1 MMKRRKLVQVIC
13 AVLYNCNITG
23 FAKGTIYKG
32 DTKGICVPGLNCYSC
47 PGAVGACPLGSL
59 QSALV
64 SSKYKLPYYVLGIL
78 IIFGLLLGR
87 VICGFLC
94 PFGLLQELL
103 YKIPTP
109 KLKKSSVTRRLSY
122 LKYVILA
129 VFVVIIPLSLAMP
142 GFCKFICP
150 AGTLEG
156 GIPLVIMN
164 ESLRKMIGWLFS
176 WKTLVLAAVIVG
188 VVFVYRGFC
197 RFICPLGA
205 IYGFFNKVSLFGI
218 KLDKNKCVGCSKCV
232 RECKMDVKNVGD
244 NECINCGECMEK
256 CPTKAIAFGLKAN
269 TYDSIKLDKADKE

>member
-1 MMKRRKLVQVIC
+1 MKRRKLVQVIC

-23 FAKGTIYKG
+23 FAKGSIYKG
-32 DTKGICVPGLNCYSC
+32 DFKGVCVPGLNCYSC

-64 SSKYKLPYYVLGIL
+64 SSKYKLPYYILGIL

-109 KLKKSSVTRRLSY
+109 KLKKSTVTRRLSY

-129 VFVVIIPLSLAMP
+129 VFAVIIPLALGMP
-142 GFCKFICP
+142 GFCKYICP

-164 ESLRKMIGWLFS
+164 ESLRAMIGRLFS

-205 IYGFFNKVSLFGI
+205 IYGFFNRVSLFGI
-218 KLDKNKCVGCSKCV
+218 KLDKNKCVGCGKCV
-232 RECKMDVKNVGD
+232 RECKMDVKQVGD
-244 NECINCGECMEK
+244 HECINCGECEQK
-256 CPTKAIAFGLKAN
+256 CPTKAISFGLKAN
-269 TYDSIKLDKADKE
+269 TYDNIRIDKADKE

>member
-1 MMKRRKLVQVIC
+1 MKHRKLVQVIC

-23 FAKGTIYKG
+23 FAKGSIYKG
-32 DTKGICVPGLNCYSC
+32 NTKGICVPGLNCYSC

-94 PFGLLQELL
+94 PFGLLQEIL

-122 LKYVILA
+122 LKYIFLA
-129 VFVVIIPLSLAMP
+129 VFVVIIPLTLAMP

-156 GIPLVIMN
+156 GIPLVAMN
-164 ESLRKMIGWLFS
+164 ESLRAMIGWLFS
-176 WKTLVLAAVIVG
+176 WKTIVLAAVIVG
-188 VVFVYRGFC
+188 VVLVYRGFC

-205 IYGFFNKVSLFGI
+205 IYGFFNRVSLFGI
-218 KLDKNKCVGCSKCV
+218 KLDEHKCIGCGKCVH
-232 RECKMDVKNVGD
+232 ECRMDVKQVGD
-244 NECINCGECMEK
+244 HECINCGDCMEK
-256 CPTKAIAFGLKAN
+256 CPAKAIGFGLKSN
-269 TYDSIKLDKADKE
+269 IYDNIRLDKADKE

>member
-1 MMKRRKLVQVIC
+1 MKRRKLVQVIC

-32 DTKGICVPGLNCYSC
+32 DIKGVCVPGLNCYSC

-64 SSKYKLPYYVLGIL
+64 SSKYKLPYYVLGVL

-103 YKIPTP
+103 FKIPSP

-122 LKYVILA
+122 LKYLILA
-129 VFVVIIPLSLAMP
+129 VFAVIIPLTLAAP

-156 GIPLVIMN
+156 GIPLVAMN
-164 ESLRKMIGWLFS
+164 ESLRAMIGRLFS

-188 VVFVYRGFC
+188 AVFVYRGFC

-205 IYGFFNKVSLFGI
+205 IYGFFNRVSLFGV
-218 KLDKNKCVGCSKCV
+218 KLDNSKCISCGKCV
-232 RECKMDVKNVGD
+232 RECRMDVKQVGD
-244 NECINCGECMEK
+244 HECISCGECMEK
-256 CPTKAIAFGLKAN
+256 CPTKAIGFGLKAN
-269 TYDSIKLDKADKE
+269 IYDSIAADKADKE